1 MALKINVN
9 VDIDPPKFAARTDR
23 ATEALANEVMKDTD
37 KFVPMLTGTL
47 KNSARVQNGDQ
58 IYYPGPYAHY
68 QYEGIVYVDPKTGA
82 AGIPTKTGFFS
93 RPGVTKVPSGRA
105 LSHSKGQSH
114 WIEPSKAA
122 NMDKWLRFYKKEL
135 TSGN

>member
-1 MALKINVN
+1 MAVKINVN
-9 VDIDPPKFAARTDR
+9 VDIDPARFAARVDR

-47 KNSARVQNGDQ
+47 KNSARVEGKN
-58 IYYPGPYAHY
+58 IVYPGPYAHY

-82 AGIPTKTGFFS
+82 AGIPTATGFFS

-105 LSHSKGQSH
+105 LTHSKGQSH
-114 WIEPSKAA
+114 WLDASKAV
-122 NMDKWLRFYKKEL
+122 NLDKWERFYAKEI
-135 TSGN
+135 TGGN